1 VAKPKAKKLS
11 KGKAATPQAKTKASP
26 PRKTAAKP
34 GPKSASKPS
43 AKHAKSAAKPP
54 GKAAPIALA
63 KDTAPKNGVAAKKTS
78 AKAAA
83 PIKTNNSAKLQRPVH
98 GSGNGRDKRDKQAA
112 RSVNAPLPAPMPM
125 VEIKPAKNLAGLK
138 ARDLEFFREL
148 LLGKRRELVGDMHS
162 MEAEALRSTSGS
174 NLSNLPMHMADMGTD
189 NYEQE
194 FTLGLVEKDRQLL
207 REINLALKK
216 LAEGT
221 YGICEGTGKPITRA
235 RLEAK
240 PWARYSIEYTIKLE
254 KGLIRG

>member
-1 VAKPKAKKLS
+1 MAKSKAKKTTKPKPKAPPARKSPASAKK
-11 KGKAATPQAKTKASP
+11 TTKVKP
-26 PRKTAAKP
+26 KPAAKKP
-34 GPKSASKPS
+34 IPRNNGAALKKQPS
-43 AKHAKSAAKPP
+43 AKLRRPVVKSSKPIN
-54 GKAAPIALA
+54 GVKVKAAQVARPGIAPA
-63 KDTAPKNGVAAKKTS
+63 PEPMPTIAPKPG
-78 AKAAA
+78 
-83 PIKTNNSAKLQRPVH
+83 
-98 GSGNGRDKRDKQAA
+98 
-112 RSVNAPLPAPMPM
+112 
-125 VEIKPAKNLAGLK
+125 KNLAGLK
-138 ARDLEFFREL
+138 TRDLEFFRDL
-148 LLGKRRELVGDMHS
+148 LLAKRREIVGDMHS

-216 LAEGT
+216 IVDGT

-254 KGLIRG
+254 KGMLRG